1 MCGIAGL
8 SWSDGASGVTAGAC
22 AAMIRALRHRGPD
35 EDRCVR
41 PALAPG
47 GRHLELGAAR
57 LAILDR
63 EGGGQPYHDPETG
76 SWLVFNG
83 EVYNHQQLRAQLG
96 SAAAAKN
103 VRWRSRSDTETVLQA
118 YLMWG
123 PGCLE
128 RFRGMFAIA
137 LWDGRDGSLW
147 CARDRLGIKPLYYH
161 STPAGFAFASEV
173 RALLASG
180 LVARRLDEVG
190 LAGYARFG
198 AVPEPATLVSGIRS
212 LPAGTW
218 IRVRGAAVEGPQEYW
233 RPHLPNS
240 PEPAE
245 PVSVLAPA
253 LATELRRA
261 VEEHLV
267 ADAPLGLFLSGGLDS
282 AVVAAL
288 AAPADPLAITLGF
301 DDPHGDE
308 VADAAA
314 VAAACG
320 LTRHTTVRLAG
331 HEVAEE
337 VVRSVAAFDLPSAD
351 GINTA
356 LVARAAAAAG
366 VRVVLSG
373 LGGDEL
379 FGGYPTFAAVP
390 RAERMAALLASRPEA
405 GAPWNQDAV
414 VPGLRRAARYDA
426 LRAYWSAG
434 ELRALGFSPDT
445 PYGDLEPGPD
455 TPAAS
460 AVSALELTRY
470 MRSQLLRDGDA
481 MTMACSLELR
491 LPFLDHLLVDLCLS
505 RQAARW
511 APGGLK
517 PVLREV
523 ARGLLPAAVLER
535 PKRGFDLPMADWMR
549 GPLRPFCRA
558 GLEVLRGNDGVPAAV
573 YPWASGALESGD
585 RRWRNVWQWVVLGHW
600 LRAHLG

>member
-8 SWSDGASGVTAGAC
+8 SWSDGASGATAGAC

-35 EDRCVR
+35 ANHRVR
-41 PALAPG
+41 PALGAG
-47 GRHLELGAAR
+47 GRHVELGAAR
-57 LAILDR
+57 LAILDP
-63 EGGGQPYHDPETG
+63 GPGGQQPHHDPETG
-76 SWLVFNG
+76 SWLVWNG
-83 EVYNHQQLRAQLG
+83 EVYNHRELRAQLG
-96 SAAAAKN
+96 G

-118 YLMWG
+118 YRAWG

-147 CARDRLGIKPLYYH
+147 CARDRLGIKPLYTH

-180 LVARRLDEVG
+180 LVARRLDEPG
-190 LAGYARFG
+190 LAGFARFG

-218 IRVRGAAVEGPQEYW
+218 IRVRGALVEGPMEYW
-233 RPHLPNS
+233 RPRLPDS

-245 PVSVLAPA
+245 SVSVLAPA
-253 LATELRRA
+253 VATELRRA
-261 VEEHLV
+261 VEEHLA
-267 ADAPLGLFLSGGLDS
+267 ADAPLGVFLSGGLDS
-282 AVVAAL
+282 TVVAAL

-301 DDPHGDE
+301 DDPLGDE

-320 LTRHTTVRLAG
+320 LTRHTTMRLASD
-331 HEVAEE
+331 EVAEE
-337 VVRSVAAFDLPSAD
+337 VARSVAAFDLPSAD

-356 LVARAAAAAG
+356 LVARVAAAAG

-379 FGGYPTFAAVP
+379 FGGYPTFAALP
-390 RAERMAALLASRPEA
+390 RAERMAALLATRPVA
-405 GAPWNQDAV
+405 AAPFRRDVV
-414 VPGLRRAARYDA
+414 VPGLPRAARYDA
-426 LRAYWSAG
+426 LRAYWPAG
-434 ELRALGFSPDT
+434 ELRALGFPSDT

-455 TPAAS
+455 APVAG

-481 MTMACSLELR
+481 MTMACSIELR
-491 LPFLDHLLVDLCLS
+491 PPFLDHLLVDLCLR

-511 APGGLK
+511 VPGGLK

-523 ARGLLPAAVLER
+523 ARGILPGAVLDR
-535 PKRGFDLPMADWMR
+535 PKRAFELPMADWMR
-549 GPLRPFCRA
+549 GPLRSFCSA
-558 GLEVLRGNDGVPAAV
+558 GLEVLREHDAVPAAV
-573 YPWASGALESGD
+573 FPWASGALESGD
-585 RRWRNVWQWVVLGHW
+585 RRWRNLWQWVVLGHW